1 MRNIEKKVRK
11 KTEGGR
17 GAQNVK
23 DWSVTYIF
31 FKAFPNHSQAQQLA
45 KYKIT
50 NSNQSWLKFTSNTQ
64 GKVMTP

>member
-1 MRNIEKKVRK
+1 MRNIEKKVCK
-11 KTEGGR
+11 KTEGGG

-45 KYKIT
+45 EYKIT